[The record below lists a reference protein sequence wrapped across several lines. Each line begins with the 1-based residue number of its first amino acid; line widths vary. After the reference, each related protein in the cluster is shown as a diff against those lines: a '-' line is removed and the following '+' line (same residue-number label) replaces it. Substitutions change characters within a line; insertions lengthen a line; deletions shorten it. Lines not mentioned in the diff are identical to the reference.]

1 MYVWLTSKF
10 SAVYLV
16 LKGDEPMDLVLIA
29 ANAAVGHYLV
39 DTAMNYLYGFLALT
53 M

>member
-1 MYVWLTSKF
+1 MNV
-10 SAVYLV
+10 VLV
-16 LKGDEPMDLVLIA
+16 A
-29 ANAAVGHYLV
+29 ANAVVGHYLV